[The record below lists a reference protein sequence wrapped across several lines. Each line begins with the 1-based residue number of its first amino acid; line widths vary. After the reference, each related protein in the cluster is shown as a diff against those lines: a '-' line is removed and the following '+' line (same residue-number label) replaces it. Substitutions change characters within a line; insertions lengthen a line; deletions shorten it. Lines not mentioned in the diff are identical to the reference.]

1 MLKHKFFVFLLT
13 FNSAILAME
22 QYQTSYYNQQ
32 LLINISNKPEYK
44 NLKKK
49 FGDQQLINVLGNY
62 FSKSYAED
70 QLFQQWSSVANKVIG
85 NDYTEERNY
94 FLVNVMLHSNE
105 HLNGLKILHDIF
117 SDKNSTCLTKQGSD
131 TPQGF
136 IDTYVPCQEYT
147 QVMKVCND
155 IRTKLFAR
163 NPLVLVK
170 KSSVEITPEIKWS
183 FFKGL
188 AVVSYL
194 ISSCF
199 EKKDQN
205 KNEKNKC
212 SHTNRIDS
220 FFALSNALQEV
231 EEKAKELLES
241 KYSILKDYT
250 VKSLVDD
257 KVSWI
262 YDPKNWI
269 FYGSLACMTLLLVCL
284 FHGHLPHVYR
294 TITVLIIT

>member
-1 MLKHKFFVFLLT
+1 MLKHKLFIFLLT

-22 QYQTSYYNQQ
+22 QYQTSYYNQ
-32 LLINISNKPEYK
+32 LINISNKPEYK

-62 FSKSYAED
+62 FSNSYAKNL
-70 QLFQQWSSVANKVIG
+70 LFQQWSSVANLVIG
-85 NDYTEERNY
+85 NGYTEERNY

-105 HLNGLKILHDIF
+105 HLNGLNILHDIF

-136 IDTYVPCQEYT
+136 IDTYVPCQKYT
-147 QVMKVCND
+147 QAMEVCNG

-163 NPLVLVK
+163 RPLVLVEK
-170 KSSVEITPEIKWS
+170 PSVEITPEIKWS

-212 SHTNRIDS
+212 NHTNRIDG
-220 FFALSNALQEV
+220 FLALSEILQKV
-231 EEKAKELLES
+231 EEDAQKLLKL
-241 KYSILKDYT
+241 KYPILKDYT

-269 FYGSLACMTLLLVCL
+269 FYGSLACMTLLLFCL
-284 FHGHLPHVYR
+284 FRGHLPHVYR
-294 TITVLIIT
+294 TMSVLIIT